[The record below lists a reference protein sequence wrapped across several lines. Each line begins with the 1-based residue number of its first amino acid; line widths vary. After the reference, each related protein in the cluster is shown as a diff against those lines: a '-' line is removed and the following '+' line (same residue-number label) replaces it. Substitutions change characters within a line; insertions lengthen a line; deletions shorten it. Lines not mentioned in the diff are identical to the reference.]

1 VLFRLENLSLYCDIS
16 IWLSIC
22 LENVNSAAWM
32 HVSHEAPNSSF
43 LILLG
48 FAFGPRETQYKI
60 PNQT

>member
-1 VLFRLENLSLYCDIS
+1 MWI
-16 IWLSIC
+16 
-22 LENVNSAAWM
+22 
-32 HVSHEAPNSSF
+32 HVSYEAPNSSF